1 MVYLIIADDNIVS
14 KEINNIISNSKVDSN
29 SIFTYD
35 LTEDSFNRAL
45 DSLDTISMFKTQK
58 IVVCKNI
65 NKLDEEEKMLK
76 YLENP
81 TDDILI
87 LTANTKLNEKKQV
100 FKKIMEAAKIIDP
113 AINVIDYI
121 KNGFKDYRIDFR
133 TIITLQEYTGGDITR
148 LDNEIEKL
156 KLFKMDEKYITN
168 EDVDLIVTKNI
179 TSNIFD
185 LIDALDKKNK
195 TKVFQIYDDLIKIG
209 EDEIK
214 IISLLATNYR
224 LIYQVKILGY
234 NYNPKEIKEI
244 IKQKP
249 YTINK
254 AIERSYFY
262 TENRLLDILK
272 KLSDLD
278 INIKSGK
285 KEKEIEL
292 PIFLSSIWKLFFL
305 C

>member
-45 DSLDTISMFKTQK
+45 DSLDTISMFRTQK

-100 FKKIMEAAKIIDP
+100 FKKIMETAKIIDP

>member
-1 MVYLIIADDNIVS
+1 MVYLIVADDSIIS
-14 KEINNIISNSKVDSN
+14 KEINNIINTSKVDSN
-29 SIFTYD
+29 SIFYYD
-35 LTEDSFNRAL
+35 LTEDSFNRVL
-45 DSLDTISMFKTQK
+45 ESLDTISMFDNQK
-58 IVVCKNI
+58 LVVCKNI
-65 NKLDEEEKMLK
+65 NKLDEEDKLLK

-81 TDDILI
+81 TDNILI
-87 LTANTKLNEKKQV
+87 LTSSTKLNEKKEV
-100 FKKIMEAAKIIDP
+100 FKRLLEVAKVIDP
-113 AINVIDYI
+113 SINVIDYI
-121 KNGFKDYRIDFR
+121 KNSFKDYKIDFR
-133 TIITLQEYTGGDITR
+133 TIVLLQEYTDGDIAR
-148 LDNEIEKL
+148 IDNEIEKL
-156 KLFKMDEKYITN
+156 KLFKMEDRYITS
-168 EDVDLIVTKNI
+168 EDVSAVVTKNI

-185 LIDALDKKNK
+185 LIDALDKGNK
-195 TKVFQIYDDLIKIG
+195 TKVFQIYDDLIKLG

-214 IISLLATNYR
+214 IISLLAANYR

-249 YTINK
+249 YTITK

-262 TENRLLDILK
+262 TEMRLLEILK

-292 PIFLSSIWKLFFL
+292 PIFLSSI
-305 C
+305 

>member
-292 PIFLSSIWKLFFL
+292 PIFLSSI
-305 C
+305 

>member
-45 DSLDTISMFKTQK
+45 DSLDTISMFRTQK

-100 FKKIMEAAKIIDP
+100 FKKIMETAKIIDP

-292 PIFLSSIWKLFFL
+292 PIFLSSI
-305 C
+305 